1 MNMYAM
7 ALVAVTSTSI
17 GQLLLKAAAL
27 SDMNVSAARQRWV
40 KFGLL
45 VAGYSVL
52 LFSVLISAYVL
63 RVMEVNVLVS
73 LTALSYP
80 LVVGSSLFLFAE
92 RLTRTQ
98 WLGLWLVCG
107 GVALYNLA

>member
-1 MNMYAM
+1 MYAL
-7 ALVAVTSTSI
+7 ALVAVTSASI

-27 SDMNVSAARQRWV
+27 GDLNVSAAGQRWV

-45 VAGYSVL
+45 VGGYSAL

-63 RVMEVNVLVS
+63 RVMEANVLVS

-80 LVVGSSLFLFAE
+80 LVVGSSLFLFNE